1 MPPLVTIGFMLLAL
15 SSLFGCAAPI
25 AVPTSSATAPTQSAA
40 EPPTSA
46 PAPANRAPLRP
57 FPQHTAYT
65 VGTIKPQRP
74 QADLDAAVLSS
85 YRAWKQAYLKS
96 GCGEGRFYIDPGQ
109 DVSGGKL
116 KRSISISE
124 GHGYGMVITAF
135 MAGADPDARKIFDG
149 LYAFF
154 RDHPSAGSPDLMAWK
169 QVEGCANIDLRNT
182 GSATDGDMDIAYA
195 LLLADRQWGS
205 AGTINYKQAALQ
217 VIAALKS
224 EALNSSTHT
233 LLLGDWVSPNNAKYG
248 RSTRSSDLM
257 TEHLRAY
264 AAASGDAEWTRV
276 ADTAYTIITNI
287 QRDASPKSGLL
298 PDFIEDVDT
307 KPRPANPGFLE
318 SDADGRYG
326 YNACRTPWRIAT
338 DYLLAG
344 DTRAQAAVRPINNWL
359 RNATGGDPHKVMG
372 GYKLDGAAAVDY
384 YEPAFAAPFA
394 VGAMIGAENQDW
406 LDAAWVRLTDG
417 TSDGYYS
424 DTLRMQALIVMSGN
438 WWSPRS

>member
-1 MPPLVTIGFMLLAL
+1 V
-15 SSLFGCAAPI
+15 
-25 AVPTSSATAPTQSAA
+25 
-40 EPPTSA
+40 
-46 PAPANRAPLRP
+46 ANRAPQRP

-65 VGTIKPQRP
+65 AGAIKPQHP
-74 QADLDAAVLSS
+74 QPDLDAAVLAS

-96 GCGEGRFYIDPGQ
+96 GCGEGRYYVDPGT

-116 KRSISISE
+116 ARSISISE

-135 MAGADPDARKIFDG
+135 MAGADPDAQRIFDG

-205 AGTINYKQAALQ
+205 DGAINYKQAALQ
-217 VIAALKS
+217 VIAAIKS
-224 EALNSSTHT
+224 EALNPTTHT
-233 LLLGDWVSPNNAKYG
+233 LLMGDWVSLSDPKYG

-257 TEHLRAY
+257 PEHLRTY

-276 ADTAYTIITNI
+276 ADTAYTLIAGL
-287 QRDASPKSGLL
+287 QRDASPTSGLL

-307 KPRPANPGFLE
+307 EPRPARPGFLE
-318 SDADGRYG
+318 SDADGRYA
-326 YNACRTPWRIAT
+326 YNACRVPWRIAT

-344 DTRAQAAVRPINNWL
+344 DTRALAILRPINTWL
-359 RNATGGDPHKVMG
+359 RTATGGDPHDVMG
-372 GYKLDGAAAVDY
+372 GYRLDGTAAVNY

-394 VGAMIGAENQDW
+394 VGAMVDAANQDW
-406 LDAAWVRLTDG
+406 LNAAWARLTDG
-417 TSDGYYS
+417 SSDGYYS
-424 DTLRMQALIVMSGN
+424 DTLSMQALIVMSGN
-438 WWSPRS
+438 WWSPRN